1 MPWSGC
7 CSPKLCIGRIPCCT
21 ITRTIGSDWPGMTEN
36 PERRAVLRL
45 ASASPRRRQLL
56 DLIGVPHVVTPAD
69 IDETPLPG
77 EPPNE
82 YVLRLAR
89 EKAETVW
96 NRHADLPV
104 LAADTTVVIDDEILG
119 KPESE
124 DEAHYMLGKLSGRDH
139 LVHTGVAVW
148 SDDHQLLFHTATQV
162 CFKPLTREEIHA
174 YWESGE
180 PQGKAGAYAI
190 QGLGAV
196 FITGISGTYTGVMGL
211 PLFET
216 AHLLNQA
223 GIAVWNGRL

>member
-1 MPWSGC
+1 MDESKQEKREP
-7 CSPKLCIGRIPCCT
+7 
-21 ITRTIGSDWPGMTEN
+21 
-36 PERRAVLRL
+36 VLRL

-56 DLIGVPHVVTPAD
+56 ELIGVPHVVTPAD
-69 IDETPLPG
+69 IDETPLAG
-77 EPPNE
+77 EPPND

-89 EKAETVW
+89 EKAEAVW
-96 NRHADLPV
+96 ERHQDLPV
-104 LAADTTVVIDDEILG
+104 LAADTTVVVDDEILG

-124 DEAHYMLGKLSGRDH
+124 EDAHYMLGRLSGRDH
-139 LVHTGVAVW
+139 QVHTAVALW
-148 SDDHQLLFHTATQV
+148 TGEHPQLFHTSTQV
-162 CFKPLTREEIHA
+162 CFRTLSREEIHA

-216 AHLLNQA
+216 AHLLKQA
-223 GIAVWNGRL
+223 GIAVWNGKLPGLPSDH